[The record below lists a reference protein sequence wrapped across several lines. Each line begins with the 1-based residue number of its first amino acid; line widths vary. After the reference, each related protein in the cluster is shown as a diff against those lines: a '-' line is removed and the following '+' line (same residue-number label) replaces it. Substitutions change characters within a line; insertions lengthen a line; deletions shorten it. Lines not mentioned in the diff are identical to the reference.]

1 MRKGVWHGLLTGLA
15 LLLAACGGGGQPQPD
30 LTLAGVSPD
39 SPAVVQGGTVT
50 LTLTFTSQNGF
61 QGPVSLSVTENGQP
75 PSWLTLS
82 RTSATLNVPRGGQAQ
97 VSLQVR
103 VAGNAPTGPHALK
116 LRATYG
122 DKVAERDLTLTVNA
136 PPPPPPSPSFT
147 LSLDPTA
154 LTVQQGDSGT
164 TRLTLTPQGGFTGR
178 VNLSLVGA
186 PPGITLSPPSLEV
199 AGPSPVTQDLTIQVG
214 AEVAPGTYSLR
225 VRGTSGSLTGEA
237 DLALTVTARARVTI
251 TMDWTPLVQAASISG
266 QQGPITLTGTLEGT
280 PTAPLRLQL
289 SYRPREGDWGP
300 WEDAAGVQVQGSQ
313 VTATIPDPGLA
324 LPRGLDELGKRV
336 RARVVMGDEVLQT
349 FPGIGISRFHPI
361 WAATWSHPGAEYHA
375 SEAALCGYDIP
386 DWGAPTSRVLCW
398 DPEDGHLLAQADLTG
413 FRIYDVFVSPEG
425 RVYLAG
431 AVKVGDRLEPA
442 VRAYA
447 SPGALGTGAHTE
459 IRLSGT
465 FDHVTAVAAEGD
477 DLYVGGNRW
486 VQVSEGRCYARFMR
500 IRLAKYRLS
509 GSGATLV
516 SLHDPTPQDLQ
527 EIDLARYFS
536 SSCDRYAP
544 RNSTSIPLLRLD
556 GDKLYAVFVHTVNT
570 YAFDRHGSIN
580 TFCLGFMRF
589 DTATFRREWLDL
601 PRRPGANGE
610 ERWDFNCDGGD
621 MGMRDRDLRIG
632 WYFFYPNN
640 ENPPCKFYPCH
651 AVVWSYRE
659 FDIGDTY
666 LYAATLFEPGTG
678 KAKLLRKED
687 GQGVVTAAPSF
698 PFIFTGS
705 GSQIV
710 SAFTIPGDP
719 FRFLGVELGTY
730 ESGSLRGYKVE
741 GIRLPQASLLY
752 LLRAGNKVYL
762 TAPSAEGGGWVVR
775 LR

>member
-15 LLLAACGGGGQPQPD
+15 LLLAACGGGSQPQPD

-61 QGPVSLSVTENGQP
+61 QGQVSLSVTENGQP

-82 RTSATLNVPRGGQAQ
+82 PPSATLNVPKGGQAQ

-116 LRATYG
+116 LRASYG

-136 PPPPPPSPSFT
+136 PPDFT
-147 LSLDPTA
+147 ISLNPTS
-154 LTVQQGDSGT
+154 LTVQQGGSGT
-164 TRLTLTPQGGFTGR
+164 TRLTLTPQGGFTGT

-186 PPGITLSPPSLEV
+186 PPGITLSPTSLEV

-251 TMDWTPLVQAASISG
+251 TMDWSPLVQAASISG

-324 LPRGLDELGKRV
+324 LPRGLDELGKGV

-349 FPGIGISRFHPI
+349 SPGIEISRFHPI

-375 SEAALCGYDIP
+375 SEAALCGYGIT
-386 DWGAPTSRVLCW
+386 DWGAPASRVLCW

-431 AVKVGDRLEPA
+431 AVKVGDRFEPA

-509 GSGATLV
+509 GFGATLV

-527 EIDLARYFS
+527 EIDLARYFPR
-536 SSCDRYAP
+536 CDLYAP
-544 RNSTSIPLLRLD
+544 LNSTSIPLLRLD
-556 GDKLYAVFVHTVNT
+556 GDKLYAVFVHTVNI
-570 YAFDRHGSIN
+570 YLFSSGRHVPIE
-580 TFCLGFMRF
+580 TACLGFMRF

-610 ERWDFNCDGGD
+610 ERSSGGCDGGD
-621 MGMRDRDLRIG
+621 DMRTRDRALRIR
-632 WYFFYPNN
+632 WYLFYFNN
-640 ENPPCKFYPCH
+640 ENPPCGFYDCH
-651 AVVWSYRE
+651 AVVFSYGE

-666 LYAATLFEPGTG
+666 LYAAELFEPETR

-687 GQGVVTAAPSF
+687 GQGVVTAARSS

-710 SAFTIPGDP
+710 SPFRAPGDP
-719 FRFLGVELGTY
+719 FRFAGVVLGTY
-730 ESGSLRGYKVE
+730 ESGSSRAYKVE
-741 GIRLPQASLLY
+741 GIRLPQDSEIAY

>member
-82 RTSATLNVPRGGQAQ
+82 PPSATLNVPKGGQAQ
-97 VSLQVR
+97 VSLQVQ
-103 VAGNAPTGPHALK
+103 VAANAPTGPHALK
-116 LRATYG
+116 LKVSYG

-136 PPPPPPSPSFT
+136 PPDFT
-147 LSLDPTA
+147 LSLNPTS
-154 LTVQQGDSGT
+154 LTVQQGGSGT

-289 SYRPREGDWGP
+289 SYRPREGDWWGP

-324 LPRGLDELGKRV
+324 LPRGLDELGKQV

-349 FPGIGISRFHPI
+349 FPGIEISRFHPI

-386 DWGAPTSRVLCW
+386 DWGASTSRVLCW

-413 FRIYDVFVSPEG
+413 FRIFDVFVSPEG

-431 AVKVGDRLEPA
+431 DMKVDNRFEPA

-477 DLYVGGNRW
+477 DLYVGGDRW
-486 VQVSEGRCYARFMR
+486 VQVSDRENVCYASFMR

-527 EIDLARYFS
+527 EIDLARYFPL
-536 SSCDRYAP
+536 CDRYAP
-544 RNSTSIPLLRLD
+544 LNSTSIPLLRLD
-556 GDKLYAVFVHTVNT
+556 GDKLYGVFVHTVDS
-570 YAFDRHGSIN
+570 YAFDRHGPIN
-580 TFCLGFMRF
+580 TSCLGFMRF

-610 ERWDFNCDGGD
+610 ERWSGNCDGGD
-621 MGMRDRDLRIG
+621 SSMRDRDLWIG
-632 WYFFYPNN
+632 WYFFYLNN
-640 ENPPCKFYPCH
+640 ENPPCVFNPCH

-666 LYAATLFEPGTG
+666 LYAATLFEPETR

-687 GQGVVTAAPSF
+687 GQGVVTAARSF
-698 PFIFTGS
+698 PPFIFTGS

-710 SAFTIPGDP
+710 SPFRTPGDP
-719 FRFLGVELGTY
+719 FRFPGVELGTY
-730 ESGSLRGYKVE
+730 ESGSSRAYKVE
-741 GIRLPQASLLY
+741 GIRLPQDSELPY

>member
-15 LLLAACGGGGQPQPD
+15 LLLAACGGGGHPQPD
-30 LTLAGVSPD
+30 LTLAGISPQN
-39 SPAVVQGGTVT
+39 PAVVQGQTVT

-61 QGPVSLSVTENGQP
+61 QGQVSLSVTENGQP

-82 RTSATLNVPRGGQAQ
+82 PPSATLNVPKGGQAQ
-97 VSLQVR
+97 VSLQVQ
-103 VAGNAPTGPHALK
+103 VAANAPTGPHALK
-116 LRATYG
+116 LKVSYG

-136 PPPPPPSPSFT
+136 PPDFT
-147 LSLDPTA
+147 LSLNPTS
-154 LTVQQGDSGT
+154 LTVQQGGSGT

-289 SYRPREGDWGP
+289 SYRPREGDWWGP

-324 LPRGLDELGKRV
+324 LPRGLDELGKQV

-349 FPGIGISRFHPI
+349 FPGIEISRFHPI

-386 DWGAPTSRVLCW
+386 DWGASTSRVLCW

-413 FRIYDVFVSPEG
+413 FRIFDVFVSPEG

-431 AVKVGDRLEPA
+431 DMKVDNRFEPA

-477 DLYVGGNRW
+477 DLYVGGDRW
-486 VQVSEGRCYARFMR
+486 VQVSDRENVCYASFMR

-527 EIDLARYFS
+527 EIDLARYFPL
-536 SSCDRYAP
+536 CDRYAP
-544 RNSTSIPLLRLD
+544 LNSTSIPLLRLD
-556 GDKLYAVFVHTVNT
+556 GDKLYGVFVHTVDS
-570 YAFDRHGSIN
+570 YAFDRHGPIN
-580 TFCLGFMRF
+580 TSCLGFMRF

-610 ERWDFNCDGGD
+610 ERWSGNCDGGD
-621 MGMRDRDLRIG
+621 SSMRDRDLWIG
-632 WYFFYPNN
+632 WYFFYLNN
-640 ENPPCKFYPCH
+640 ENPPCVFNPCH

-666 LYAATLFEPGTG
+666 LYAATLFEPETR

-687 GQGVVTAAPSF
+687 GQGVVTAARSF
-698 PFIFTGS
+698 PPFIFTGS

-710 SAFTIPGDP
+710 SPFRTPGDP
-719 FRFLGVELGTY
+719 FRFPGVELGTY
-730 ESGSLRGYKVE
+730 ESGSSRAYKVE
-741 GIRLPQASLLY
+741 GIRLPQDSELPY